1 MNLDVASLVEQNRFP
16 DSDGEPISDNTLQAQ
31 WIVMMFTNIH
41 AMYHDRRKDVF
52 VAMDH
57 LIYLDSNNPKRRI
70 APDVYVA
77 YGRPDHH
84 RGSYK
89 LWQEN
94 SVFPQVII
102 EVLSPKNSRSEMA
115 QKRKIYEQYRCEEYI
130 EIEPESERL
139 EVWLRGPRQRKLRP
153 IAVTPEWTS
162 LRLGVRF
169 LQKEGSLEL
178 FHPDGR
184 PFRTFEE
191 VQASENHALNRA
203 DAAEARES
211 VLRAHL
217 IAMGIDPDTLDPSS
231 PS

>member
-1 MNLDVASLVEQNRFP
+1 MSIDLASLIDQDRFP
-16 DSDGEPISDNTLQAQ
+16 DSDGEPISDNTLQVQ

-115 QKRKIYEQYRCEEYI
+115 QKRKIYEQQRCEEYI

-153 IAVTPEWTS
+153 VVVTPEWTS
-162 LRLGVRF
+162 PRLGVRF
-169 LQKEGSLEL
+169 LQKEGSLE
-178 FHPDGR
+178 
-184 PFRTFEE
+184 TFPSRWPT
-191 VQASENHALNRA
+191 VSDLRGSAS
-203 DAAEARES
+203 S
-211 VLRAHL
+211 
-217 IAMGIDPDTLDPSS
+217 GS
-231 PS
+231 